1 MEQYNFSN
9 SNIDLACED
18 VVVFLTS
25 VGVEKREVLRNK
37 LTLEE
42 ILLEYQAKFGEEA
55 NFKVRCVN
63 RFMTIKVELIV
74 SGRVYNPLEKN
85 EEENII
91 HGILAGIGLAP
102 SYGYRNGKNYIIF
115 TPKKKPLSSTIKM
128 GVAIGLSLICG
139 FFLNLLPDSVRAG
152 ASKYVLSPVTDAF
165 MGLISAV
172 SIPLIFLSVLGS
184 ICSMGNME
192 TLGKIGKKTI
202 KTILLYMTAF
212 SILMTAL
219 GSLFFRVQ
227 WGGGGASGFS
237 QVFDL
242 IYNIIPSNMFEP
254 FITGNTLQLIFISII
269 VGLAMLVLS
278 SRVNGVFKLVEQFSA
293 IVQTIMSGLSSM
305 LPILIFVL
313 FTGMIS
319 GGEFGTLLDS
329 WKIIAV
335 FLLLVM
341 VYYATTVLYIAFNK
355 KISPALLL
363 KKTWK
368 TFIIALTTASSAAAF
383 QKNIRDSNKKF
394 GIDKRLAEFGTSL
407 GQVLFSPAD
416 VAILFAME
424 VGFAE
429 MYGIAITPQF
439 LIIALITNLLL
450 SFSIPPVPGG
460 SVMGYTIA
468 FTQLGIPLE
477 VMGVVLAL
485 DAIIDFPAT
494 ACNISGWQLTM
505 IEVADSLDMLD
516 KETLRKKK

>member
-1 MEQYNFSN
+1 
-9 SNIDLACED
+9 
-18 VVVFLTS
+18 
-25 VGVEKREVLRNK
+25 
-37 LTLEE
+37 
-42 ILLEYQAKFGEEA
+42 
-55 NFKVRCVN
+55 
-63 RFMTIKVELIV
+63 
-74 SGRVYNPLEKN
+74 
-85 EEENII
+85 
-91 HGILAGIGLAP
+91 
-102 SYGYRNGKNYIIF
+102 
-115 TPKKKPLSSTIKM
+115 
-128 GVAIGLSLICG
+128 
-139 FFLNLLPDSVRAG
+139 
-152 ASKYVLSPVTDAF
+152 
-165 MGLISAV
+165 
-172 SIPLIFLSVLGS
+172 
-184 ICSMGNME
+184 
-192 TLGKIGKKTI
+192 
-202 KTILLYMTAF
+202 
-212 SILMTAL
+212 
-219 GSLFFRVQ
+219 
-227 WGGGGASGFS
+227 
-237 QVFDL
+237 
-242 IYNIIPSNMFEP
+242 
-254 FITGNTLQLIFISII
+254 
-269 VGLAMLVLS
+269 
-278 SRVNGVFKLVEQFSA
+278 
-293 IVQTIMSGLSSM
+293 M

-383 QKNIRDSNKKF
+383 QKNIRDSNKKL

-468 FTQLGIPLE
+468 LTQFGIPLE

-494 ACNISGWQLTM
+494 ACNVSGWQLTM

-516 KETLRKKK
+516 KETLCKKR